1 MFNLDWMQWTPPTIA
16 IFIGV
21 VISITG
27 MAVWDY
33 RSPSTKRKG
42 FLPFGFTRGE
52 RLFLSILI
60 FLGTMILFMAFLP
73 DTDFRLAFP
82 VAAVLIFIV
91 VRWG

>member
-1 MFNLDWMQWTPPTIA
+1 MFNLDWMQWTPPTIV

-21 VISITG
+21 VITLTG
-27 MAVWDY
+27 MTIWDY

-52 RLFLSILI
+52 RLFLSVIV
-60 FLGTMILFMAFLP
+60 FFGTVILFMAFLP
-73 DTDFRLAFP
+73 DLDLRFAFP
-82 VAAVLIFIV
+82 VAGVLIFIL